1 MRNSKETTR
10 INVLCVLFVLS
21 TGLVR
26 LFRHHLIPFSS
37 NIVTGAL
44 LITALFLWYTQMRRR
59 LLHPDERKY
68 LTWMSLLIAFLL
80 ILRTIK
86 FVFLPSGHITNRYAW
101 YLYYFPQTFTVL
113 LMFFTVLHI
122 GRPHNRP
129 INTKWKLLYLPAA
142 LLSLGILTND
152 LHQLAFRF
160 PDGVA
165 NYDRN

>member
-1 MRNSKETTR
+1 MRNSKETKR

-86 FVFLPSGHITNRYAW
+86 FVFLPNDHITNRYA
-101 YLYYFPQTFTVL
+101 
-113 LMFFTVLHI
+113 
-122 GRPHNRP
+122 
-129 INTKWKLLYLPAA
+129 
-142 LLSLGILTND
+142 
-152 LHQLAFRF
+152 
-160 PDGVA
+160 
-165 NYDRN
+165 